1 MQLLHSLTVIL
12 NYELIFEIA
21 GHSICSILR
30 EQEAWMHSVVISII
44 ILSSTTQNEPIPI
57 YIYICFLLHLLQ
69 VCIFYSI
76 INSHEAPMR
85 LVLCMCTLLSIGTVL
100 SIIFF
105 WILNYDQ
112 SFVFDMSS
120 SSVPS

>member
-1 MQLLHSLTVIL
+1 MQLLHYLTCIL
-12 NYELIFEIA
+12 DYELIFEIA
-21 GHSICSILR
+21 GHSVCSILR
-30 EQEAWMHSVVISII
+30 EQEAGMHSVVISFI

-85 LVLCMCTLLSIGTVL
+85 LI
-100 SIIFF
+100 
-105 WILNYDQ
+105 
-112 SFVFDMSS
+112 
-120 SSVPS
+120 